1 MTTER
6 RVRFATFF
14 WPAAVALLLAGLFLT
29 PLRNVDLWW
38 QLDSGRWMLEHG
50 QYLGKEVR
58 SFSIPGA
65 AWPNFSWLFQVLI
78 AAVEWRRGFWGLLAF
93 KALLWWLI
101 LFLLLRS
108 AWVADVPA
116 ALLLAPLL
124 FASLVFPVLYLRPHL
139 FEGVFLACVVWL
151 LHRPRQP
158 RDPLW
163 YALMIIVWANCHASA
178 VIGAAALALH
188 YVWGA
193 EFKLPEWRGLLR
205 RMPVGLLLGLLV
217 FATPNGFGILQ
228 VLSGHAGG
236 EYLHVYIHEWFSPA
250 GLPALVF
257 VALLTIGVG
266 VLLRRDLLVPAE
278 LFLIVLFLVL
288 GNGSKRFLYELSLLL
303 IRPAAVLAGL
313 LLSQLASRH
322 KSGNQYWQ
330 WAYGML
336 LVIPLATVYGLP
348 FAWNIQRAA
357 DYPVMQREFPHV
369 AVALLQPILAG
380 EPELR
385 VWNNYG
391 WGGYLEWQG
400 HGKLKVYIDGRTP
413 TVFTEEM
420 MLTGNLSQTR
430 PQLLRSQLSHW
441 KVDAVVALRQAFL
454 PIAPGDPEWALVG
467 FDDMSVVYLRVGLAQ
482 RYGLADIGFD
492 PFRPWPAV
500 DAIHAGQVMQG
511 LRTQAALQ
519 WTNALAW
526 QRLGQL
532 QGMWGKDEKDRAEA
546 LDAFQHAMVL
556 VPENGSVRL
565 GLAQLRQGAGQ
576 SAQQIAQPILD
587 SLNAS
592 DLPVFAGLETQVA
605 ALLLATGYPQQAI
618 QVLSPQDW
626 RYHQQLDARVDVWSL
641 RMQAHAGLGEKEK
654 AAFDQRMAQQLMLD
668 AGFGR

>member
-1 MTTER
+1 MTER
-6 RVRFATFF
+6 TIHRATFF
-14 WPAAVALLLAGLFLT
+14 WPAALALLLVGLFLT
-29 PLRNVDLWW
+29 PLRNGDLWW

-50 QYLGKEVR
+50 QYLGKEVS
-58 SFSIPGA
+58 SFSIPDA

-78 AAVEWRRGFWGLLAF
+78 AAVEWVGGFWGLLAF

-108 AWVADVPA
+108 ARVADTPT

-124 FASLVFPVLYLRPHL
+124 FASLIFPVLYLRPHL
-139 FEGVFLACVVWL
+139 VEGVFLACVVWL
-151 LHRPRQP
+151 LHRPCQSRT
-158 RDPLW
+158 PLW
-163 YALMIIVWANCHASA
+163 YALLIIVWANCHASV

-217 FATPNGFGILQ
+217 FASPNGFGILQ
-228 VLSGHAGG
+228 VLFGHAGG
-236 EYLHVYIHEWFSPA
+236 EYLHVYIHEWFSPD

-257 VALLTIGVG
+257 VALLSIGIG

-288 GNGSKRFLYELSLLL
+288 GNGSKRFLYELGLLL
-303 IRPAAVLAGL
+303 IRPMAVLAGL
-313 LLSQLASRH
+313 LLAQLANRH
-322 KSGNQYWQ
+322 TSGKQYWQ
-330 WAYGML
+330 WAYGTL

-348 FAWNIQRAA
+348 FAWKIQRVT

-369 AVALLQPILAG
+369 AVAILQPVLVG

-391 WGGYLEWQG
+391 WGGYLAWRG

-420 MLTGNLSQTR
+420 MLIGNLSQTR

-441 KVDAVVALRQAFL
+441 SVDAVVALRQGSL

-467 FDDMSVVYLRVGLAQ
+467 FDDTSVVYLRAGLAQ

-500 DAIHAGQVMQG
+500 DAAHAGQAVQT
-511 LRTQAALQ
+511 LRKLLAQDAD
-519 WTNALAW
+519 NALAW

-532 QGMWGKDEKDRAEA
+532 QGMWGKDEKDRVEA
-546 LDAFQHAMVL
+546 MDAFQHTIDL
-556 VPENGSVRL
+556 VPENGSARL

-576 SAQQIAQPILD
+576 SAQQIAQPILNT
-587 SLNAS
+587 LNES
-592 DLPVFAGLETQVA
+592 GLPVFAGLEIRVA
-605 ALLLATGYPQQAI
+605 SLLLATGYPQQAL

-626 RYHQQLDARVDVWSL
+626 RYHQQLDAKVEVWSL
-641 RMQAHAGLGEKEK
+641 RMQAHTSLGEKDK
-654 AAFDQRMAQQLMLD
+654 AAFDQRMVQQLMLD
-668 AGFGR
+668 AGFGK

>member
-1 MTTER
+1 MIER
-6 RVRFATFF
+6 TVRFTPFF
-14 WPAAVALLLAGLFLT
+14 WPAAFALLLVGLFLT
-29 PLRNVDLWW
+29 PLRNGDLWW

-50 QYLGKEVR
+50 QYLGNEVR

-65 AWPNFSWLFQVLI
+65 TWPNFSWLFQVVI
-78 AAVEWRRGFWGLLAF
+78 AAVEWMGGFWGLLAF

-101 LFLLLRS
+101 LFLLLHS
-108 AWVADVPA
+108 ARVADTLA

-151 LHRPRQP
+151 VRRPRQP
-158 RDPLW
+158 YDLLW
-163 YALMIIVWANCHASA
+163 YAVLIIVWANCHASA

-205 RMPVGLLLGLLV
+205 RLPVGLLLGLLV

-228 VLSGHAGG
+228 VLFGHAGG
-236 EYLHVYIHEWFSPA
+236 EYLHVYIHEWFSPD

-257 VALLTIGVG
+257 VVLLAIGVG
-266 VLLRRDLLVPAE
+266 VLLQRDLLVPSE

-313 LLSQLASRH
+313 LLSQLSGRH
-322 KSGNQYWQ
+322 KTGRLYWQ
-330 WAYGML
+330 WVYGML
-336 LVIPLATVYGLP
+336 LIIPLATVYGLP
-348 FAWNIQRAA
+348 FAWKSQRAT

-369 AVALLQPILAG
+369 AVAVLRPVLAG

-420 MLTGNLSQTR
+420 MLVGNLSRNR
-430 PQLLRSQLSHW
+430 PRLLRSLLTYW
-441 KVDAVVALRQAFL
+441 KVDAIVTQRQASL
-454 PIAPGDPEWALVG
+454 TIAPGDPEWTLVG
-467 FDDMSVVYLRVGLAQ
+467 FDDMSVVYLRAGLAQ
-482 RYGLADIGFD
+482 RYGLPDIGFD

-500 DAIHAGQVMQG
+500 DAAHAGQAVQG
-511 LRTQAALQ
+511 LRKLLARDAD
-519 WTNALAW
+519 NALAW

-532 QGMWGKDEKDRAEA
+532 QGMRGKDEKDRAEA
-546 LDAFQHAMVL
+546 LDAFQHTIDR
-556 VPENGSVRL
+556 VPENGFARL
-565 GLAQLRQGAGQ
+565 SLAQLRQGAGQ
-576 SAQQIAQPILD
+576 SPQQIAQPILD
-587 SLNAS
+587 SLKES
-592 DLPVFAGLETQVA
+592 DLPVFVGLETQVA
-605 ALLLATGYPQQAI
+605 SMLLATGYPQQAV

-626 RYHQQLDARVDVWSL
+626 RYHQQLDAKAEVWLL
-641 RMQAHAGLGEKEK
+641 RMQAHTRLGEKEK

-668 AGFGR
+668 AGSGR